1 MSAAQKVDWGK
12 VEPHYRAGLR
22 TFKDMGAEFGVTPAA
37 ILKHARKEGWSRDL
51 KAKIAAAAE
60 AKVNE
65 ALVNDP
71 VNDGSPFTER
81 AIVEANADAI
91 VKVRLAHRSDIRKA
105 RTLAMQLMAELETQC
120 DSAPLYEELLDL
132 VIPAS
137 EDEDSKASQDR
148 VLKLR
153 QAFDKAMSLGG
164 RTKTMKD
171 LADTLKTL
179 VALEREAFN
188 VGEAPPLSTEGEA
201 VDIPAL
207 ARRIAFAFSASTRT
221 IQ

>member
-1 MSAAQKVDWGK
+1 LSAVDWAGL
-12 VEPHYRAGLR
+12 EPHYRAGLR
-22 TFKDMGAEFGVTPAA
+22 PLKDLGAEFGVSDAG
-37 ILKHARKEGWSRDL
+37 IIKHARKNGWTRDL
-51 KAKIAAAAE
+51 KAKIAAQAE
-60 AKVNE
+60 AKVSAAAVSE
-65 ALVNDP
+65 EVSKQRAL
-71 VNDGSPFTER
+71 TER
-81 AIVEANADAI
+81 DIVDANADAI
-91 VKVRLAHRSDIRKA
+91 VKVRLAHRKDIGKA
-105 RTLAMQLMAELETQC
+105 RSLAMQLMAELESQC

-132 VIPAS
+132 VIPAA

-188 VGEAPPLSTEGEA
+188 VGEAAPLPTDDES

-207 ARRIAFAFSASTRT
+207 ARRIAFAFSATTRT
-221 IQ
+221 MQ